1 MSQES
6 LENFRAYGLAME
18 LFDLVAEDMEAL
30 TGRFH
35 LTRLISQQLASADS
49 ISANIEEGHGRQST
63 REYIH
68 YLVIARGSAR
78 ETRGRYR
85 RMSRW
90 LSSSTVEDR
99 CKLLDQIIGILS
111 RTISTLRRNQGSA
124 VREEPELYVGD
135 DCRQPI

>member
-35 LTRLISQQLASADS
+35 LTRLISQQFASADS
-49 ISANIEEGHGRQST
+49 ISAKVDEGHGRQST
-63 REYIH
+63 REYMH
-68 YLVIARGSAR
+68 FLVIVRGSSR

-99 CKLLDQIIGILS
+99 CQRLDNIIGILS
-111 RTISTLRRNQGSA
+111 RTVSTLRRNQGSA
-124 VREEPELYVGD
+124 VHEDPELYAGH
-135 DCRQPI
+135 DCRQRT